1 MNLTLLAVL
10 YNQSHITVPHK
21 PISGFDSRLE
31 DTIFLPEKFAE
42 LIIKECIYTL
52 QCGIPRDGHT
62 SENFRSREHIRDIA
76 DKFGIELPINHYPT
90 RDTSWEDDDRSISPA
105 GIHGD

>member
-42 LIIKECIYTL
+42 LIILECAEQIIAKGTDWIDFAPS
-52 QCGIPRDGHT
+52 QMGIRP
-62 SENFRSREHIRDIA
+62 EYAAMAKHI
-76 DKFGIELPINHYPT
+76 KQHFGVE
-90 RDTSWEDDDRSISPA
+90 E
-105 GIHGD
+105 

>member
-42 LIIKECIYTL
+42 LIIRECAEQIIAKGTDWIDFAPS
-52 QCGIPRDGHT
+52 QMGIRP
-62 SENFRSREHIRDIA
+62 EYVEMAKHI
-76 DKFGIELPINHYPT
+76 KQHFGVE
-90 RDTSWEDDDRSISPA
+90 E
-105 GIHGD
+105 